1 MNGRSRVM
9 RWASTRHVIGT
20 DILLPVGPSLI
31 TSAAQAVAAI
41 VTTVAMLGVLAWT
54 ALLATGLVHLTP
66 NPGWFGDVTA
76 MFDAMDRVSVIGGY
90 VVLLDLVCAAIIVAV
105 HAHTAA
111 TLRATNS

>member
-20 DILLPVGPSLI
+20 DIPLPVGPSLI

-54 ALLATGLVHLTP
+54 ALLATGSRYR
-66 NPGWFGDVTA
+66 TA
-76 MFDAMDRVSVIGGY
+76 SSDWYISRRTQGGSGTSPP
-90 VVLLDLVCAAIIVAV
+90 CSMRW
-105 HAHTAA
+105 TG
-111 TLRATNS
+111 

>member
-20 DILLPVGPSLI
+20 DIPLPVGPSLI
-31 TSAAQAVAAI
+31 TSAAQA
-41 VTTVAMLGVLAWT
+41 VAMLGVLAWT

-105 HAHTAA
+105 HAHAAA